1 MSVFHEV
8 IPRTL
13 HVHAQK
19 CVQLSTFVCTCS
31 WDEWVVEPRILK
43 WNEANLQKQKELQML
58 HPE

>member
-8 IPRTL
+8 IPHNL
-13 HVHAQK
+13 HIR
-19 CVQLSTFVCTCS
+19 VQLSTFVCTCS